1 MARGAEEIAQKR
13 GLNRRMLSCH
23 AQLLDLLEVPS
34 LMDTCV
40 RNGNYDEALDLE
52 AFAGKLAV
60 LHAGLPVVAALQEQV
75 KAISGAMLQA
85 LLLRLQ
91 SAIHLPECLRVIGY
105 LRRMAVFSERQ
116 MRLTFL
122 RCREAWFSQV
132 RT

>member
-1 MARGAEEIAQKR
+1 
-13 GLNRRMLSCH
+13 MLSCH

-75 KAISGAMLQA
+75 TAIGGAMLQA